1 MLYWPHIKSPIKK
14 VTMTDTTAFR
24 ILLVDDSRIA
34 RMTMKHILQS
44 LDLSLT
50 LLEAGSAD
58 EAEAVLSTETA
69 DIALIDF
76 NMPGRDGL
84 ELAAAISESYPQIR
98 MALVTANIQ
107 DALAQRARDLGMAF
121 LPKPAS
127 AEQLEA
133 FIRQDT

>member
-1 MLYWPHIKSPIKK
+1 
-14 VTMTDTTAFR
+14 MTDSTPLN

-34 RMTMKHILQS
+34 RLTMKHMLQS
-44 LDLSLT
+44 LEMSLS

-58 EAEAVLSTETA
+58 EAETVLSTEHA

-84 ELAAAISESYPQIR
+84 ELAAVITERYPHIR

-107 DALAQRARDLGMAF
+107 DALAQRARDLGMEF

-127 AEQLEA
+127 VEQLGA